1 MKPITPLLRMPL
13 ASEVSLVPLITVGA
27 LLGLH
32 TDGVHELIDQGEWPW
47 VFDLRAGRGAVRE
60 LRVWRGCLQQP
71 APQGAGSGER
81 GAKQRGAGLPAPGSE
96 LPAVVADVI
105 GTTTGDV
112 RGAALETRWQVS
124 NQTLRRLLKAG
135 EIRGRINGHT
145 LWLERASLAE
155 FLTRRRS

>member
-1 MKPITPLLRMPL
+1 MLPAHRSLPPAQPLLRMPL
-13 ASEVSLVPLITVGA
+13 AADVALIPLITVGA

-47 VFDLRAGRGAVRE
+47 VFDLRTGNGTVRE
-60 LRVWRGCLQQP
+60 LRVWRGCFGK
-71 APQGAGSGER
+71 AEGGRKNA
-81 GAKQRGAGLPAPGSE
+81 E
-96 LPAVVADVI
+96 LKAVVADVI

-145 LWLERASLAE
+145 LWLDRASLAE
-155 FLTRRRS
+155 FLERRRG